1 MTDPEIT
8 PESFP
13 LLRDGQPV
21 VIIDERR
28 QSHYVVLKAGGGT
41 NFKGNQIAHDD
52 LIGRPD
58 GCTVHSHKGKRFEVL
73 SATYEDHALGM
84 PRHAAIVY
92 PKDTAAIALHADLK
106 PGLTVVEAGLGSGA
120 LSIALLRAIGPT
132 GKLYT
137 YEKIPDA
144 IVRAKKN
151 IALAMGDTSN
161 HTIHEEADIYEGIR
175 ERSVDRVV
183 LDVPEPWQVLPHA
196 KEVVRPGGGIAI
208 FVPTALQMHETV
220 QELYR
225 VGGFIEFKAMEILE
239 RRWKVS
245 ARSVRPENQM
255 IAHTG
260 FLMFARRTA
269 PRDA

>member
-1 MTDPEIT
+1 MSEPE
-8 PESFP
+8 PFP

-21 VIIDERR
+21 VIVDERR
-28 QSHYVVLKAGGGT
+28 RSHYAILRAGHST
-41 NFKGNQIAHDD
+41 NFKGNRIAHAD

-58 GCTVHSHKGKRFEVL
+58 GCTVESQKGKRFEVL

-92 PKDTAAIALHADLK
+92 PKDTAAIALHADLR

-132 GKLYT
+132 GQLFT

-144 IVRAKKN
+144 IARAKKN
-151 IALAMGDTSN
+151 IALAMGETPN
-161 HTIHEEADIYEGIR
+161 HTIHEDADIYEGIR
-175 ERSVDRVV
+175 EASVDRVV
-183 LDVPEPWQVLPHA
+183 LDVPEPWQVLPHC
-196 KEVVRPGGGIAI
+196 KEAVRPGGSIAI
-208 FVPTALQMHETV
+208 YVPTTLQMHTTV

-225 VGGFIEFKAMEILE
+225 VGGFIQFKAMEILE

>member
-1 MTDPEIT
+1 MT
-8 PESFP
+8 
-13 LLRDGQPV
+13 
-21 VIIDERR
+21 
-28 QSHYVVLKAGGGT
+28 A
-41 NFKGNQIAHDD
+41 
-52 LIGRPD
+52 
-58 GCTVHSHKGKRFEVL
+58 
-73 SATYEDHALGM
+73 
-84 PRHAAIVY
+84 
-92 PKDTAAIALHADLK
+92 
-106 PGLTVVEAGLGSGA
+106 LTVVEAGLGSGA

-269 PRDA
+269 RSTLGMSDLVVTRIPITAVSYPAMTAISMSVTADQPSATCPLPSL